1 MLFTFF
7 RIFKNYWKTL
17 LGVHFFSSLQ
27 NPISTLKWRKYN
39 QSQFKLSKIVT
50 SHLKNAFQNK
60 SNFWLITL
68 KNLSNPLHFR
78 GFPVK
83 RMFSCNQSNLGMI
96 LSYQR
101 NPFCRLMWLFTFR
114 FVYAKLNNVPAVL
127 HYTFS
132 PRPFCVR
139 LGK

>member
-1 MLFTFF
+1 MFLINISGRLHRRIIFDALSKYNSHCKSALVALVGIIAIDIGSSTLRLKRQSNAIYFPS
-7 RIFKNYWKTL
+7 IFKNSWKTQ

-78 GFPVK
+78 GLPVK
-83 RMFSCNQSNLGMI
+83 
-96 LSYQR
+96 
-101 NPFCRLMWLFTFR
+101 
-114 FVYAKLNNVPAVL
+114 KNVQL
-127 HYTFS
+127 
-132 PRPFCVR
+132 
-139 LGK
+139 